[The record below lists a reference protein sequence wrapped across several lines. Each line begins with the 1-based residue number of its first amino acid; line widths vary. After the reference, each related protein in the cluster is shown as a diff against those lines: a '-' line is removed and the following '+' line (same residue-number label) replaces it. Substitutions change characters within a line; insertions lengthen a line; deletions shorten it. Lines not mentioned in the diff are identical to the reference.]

1 MRPNQ
6 LFQYHNWTNSERFQ
20 LDIKASLLKFIT
32 IAAGARQ
39 DTLILLVI
47 SVEANLYENVEANAG
62 HFPLKYELR

>member
-47 SVEANLYENVEANAG
+47 SVE
-62 HFPLKYELR
+62 FC